1 MYHYAGNNPV
11 KYTDPDGREINDVDS
26 ELVMSS
32 AKDSLLGTGPELI
45 KEKGCVLTAYTRIA
59 NAVGNKTFSLVDA
72 NEMAVAL
79 DLFNKKSELTPQA
92 GASLIN
98 SLLQGTGKSVTFAG
112 SIYPESLTESGSF
125 LNSLENSYSKL
136 YVTARIDTYNE
147 TGTENYQHTVN
158 INSGS
163 VIAGDIMDISNA
175 LNIRINDTSGV
186 RTQIT
191 NDVRWN
197 KILRIDY
204 FRVN

>member
-1 MYHYAGNNPV
+1 MRYV
-11 KYTDPDGREINDVDS
+11 DPDGREINDVDTQLIMDNANEKSKLGNS
-26 ELVMSS
+26 EEHIRDV
-32 AKDSLLGTGPELI
+32 
-45 KEKGCVLTAYTRIA
+45 GCVLTAYTRIA
-59 NAVGNKTFSLVDA
+59 NSLGRKSFTLEEA
-72 NEMAVAL
+72 NEVAVK
-79 DLFNKKSELTPQA
+79 NKFFTNENELTPEN
-92 GASLIN
+92 GAALIN
-98 SLLQGTGKSVTFAG
+98 ELLTGTGKSVTYAG
-112 SIYPESLTESGSF
+112 SMYPDSMTDSGSF

-158 INSGS
+158 INSGA

-186 RTQIT
+186 RTQIM

-197 KILRIDY
+197 KISRMDY

>member
-1 MYHYAGNNPV
+1 MRYV
-11 KYTDPDGREINDVDS
+11 DPDGREINDVDTQLIMDNANEKSKLGNS
-26 ELVMSS
+26 EEHIRDV
-32 AKDSLLGTGPELI
+32 
-45 KEKGCVLTAYTRIA
+45 GCVLTAYTRIA
-59 NAVGNKTFSLVDA
+59 NSLGRKSFTLEEA
-72 NEMAVAL
+72 NEVAVK
-79 DLFNKKSELTPQA
+79 NKFFTNENELTPEN
-92 GASLIN
+92 GAALIN
-98 SLLQGTGKSVTFAG
+98 ELLTGTGKSVTYAG
-112 SIYPESLTESGSF
+112 SMYPNSMTDSGSF

-186 RTQIT
+186 RTQIM

-197 KILRIDY
+197 KISRMDY

>member
-1 MYHYAGNNPV
+1 M
-11 KYTDPDGREINDVDS
+11 
-26 ELVMSS
+26 
-32 AKDSLLGTGPELI
+32 
-45 KEKGCVLTAYTRIA
+45 
-59 NAVGNKTFSLVDA
+59 
-72 NEMAVAL
+72 
-79 DLFNKKSELTPQA
+79 
-92 GASLIN
+92 
-98 SLLQGTGKSVTFAG
+98 TFAG

-125 LNSLENSYSKL
+125 LNSLENSYSEL
-136 YVTARIDTYNE
+136 YVTARIDTYDE
-147 TGTENYQHTVN
+147 TGTEYYQHTVN
-158 INSGS
+158 INSSS

>member
-1 MYHYAGNNPV
+1 M
-11 KYTDPDGREINDVDS
+11 DPDGREINDVDTQLIMDNANEKSKPGNS
-26 ELVMSS
+26 EEHIRDV
-32 AKDSLLGTGPELI
+32 
-45 KEKGCVLTAYTRIA
+45 GCVLTAYTRIA
-59 NAVGNKTFSLVDA
+59 NSLGRKSFTLEEA
-72 NEMAVAL
+72 NEVAVK
-79 DLFNKKSELTPQA
+79 NKFFTNENELTPEN
-92 GASLIN
+92 GAALIN
-98 SLLQGTGKSVTFAG
+98 ELLTGTGKSVTYAG
-112 SIYPESLTESGSF
+112 SMYPDSMTDSGSF

-158 INSGS
+158 INSGA

-186 RTQIT
+186 RTQIM

-197 KILRIDY
+197 KISRMDY